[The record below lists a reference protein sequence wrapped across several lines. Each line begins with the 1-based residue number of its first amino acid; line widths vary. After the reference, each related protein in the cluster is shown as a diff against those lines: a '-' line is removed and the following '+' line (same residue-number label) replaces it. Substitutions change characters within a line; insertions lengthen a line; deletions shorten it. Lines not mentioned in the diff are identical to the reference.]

1 MNIFVCV
8 KQVPATNNV
17 QVSEK
22 TGVLRREG
30 ARSKMNPYDL
40 FALETALRLRR
51 EHGGRVTVATMGPPQ
66 AQAVIREAYWMG
78 ADDGYVISDRRFGG
92 AGGPQ
97 TLGTTLRGIL
107 SPSILGM
114 LAGLLVVLLE
124 LPVPQF
130 LFSAVT
136 TLKGTT
142 TALAMVFVSCVIR
155 GTDFSQMKLTR
166 DLAVVVLVR
175 LLLFPV
181 FVGVL
186 VAALP
191 IDSLTKQVYFVFATM
206 PAMTQ
211 MGIMARE
218 TGSDYEF
225 AAVLITVTTILS
237 MAAIPIYM
245 GLVTHFHLFL

>member
-1 MNIFVCV
+1 MEWGRRGVFLNAVTFSNVVIIGFPVV
-8 KQVPATNNV
+8 TSLFGEESLPAAMRYYMANTLLFWML
-17 QVSEK
+17 
-22 TGVLRREG
+22 GVYL
-30 ARSKMNPYDL
+30 L
-40 FALETALRLRR
+40 
-51 EHGGRVTVATMGPPQ
+51 
-66 AQAVIREAYWMG
+66 
-78 ADDGYVISDRRFGG
+78 RRFGG

-142 TALAMVFVSCVIR
+142 TALAMVFVGCVIR
-155 GTDFSQMKLTR
+155 GTDFSRMKLTR

-245 GLVTHFHLFL
+245 GIVTHFHLFL

>member
-1 MNIFVCV
+1 MEWGRRGVFLNAVTFSNVVIIGFPVV
-8 KQVPATNNV
+8 TSLFGEESLPAAMRYYMANTLLFW
-17 QVSEK
+17 
-22 TGVLRREG
+22 TLGVYL
-30 ARSKMNPYDL
+30 L
-40 FALETALRLRR
+40 
-51 EHGGRVTVATMGPPQ
+51 
-66 AQAVIREAYWMG
+66 
-78 ADDGYVISDRRFGG
+78 RRFGG

-142 TALAMVFVSCVIR
+142 TALAMVFVGCVIR
-155 GTDFSQMKLTR
+155 GTGLQPDEAHPGPGR
-166 DLAVVVLVR
+166 GVLVR

-191 IDSLTKQVYFVFATM
+191 IDSLD
-206 PAMTQ
+206 
-211 MGIMARE
+211 E
-218 TGSDYEF
+218 TG
-225 AAVLITVTTILS
+225 
-237 MAAIPIYM
+237 
-245 GLVTHFHLFL
+245 LFRLCHHAGYDADGNYGAGDRQRL

>member
-1 MNIFVCV
+1 M
-8 KQVPATNNV
+8 
-17 QVSEK
+17 
-22 TGVLRREG
+22 
-30 ARSKMNPYDL
+30 
-40 FALETALRLRR
+40 
-51 EHGGRVTVATMGPPQ
+51 
-66 AQAVIREAYWMG
+66 
-78 ADDGYVISDRRFGG
+78 
-92 AGGPQ
+92 
-97 TLGTTLRGIL
+97 
-107 SPSILGM
+107 
-114 LAGLLVVLLE
+114 
-124 LPVPQF
+124 
-130 LFSAVT
+130 
-136 TLKGTT
+136 
-142 TALAMVFVSCVIR
+142 
-155 GTDFSQMKLTR
+155 
-166 DLAVVVLVR
+166 VVLVR

-245 GLVTHFHLFL
+245 GIVTHFHLFL

>member
-1 MNIFVCV
+1 
-8 KQVPATNNV
+8 
-17 QVSEK
+17 
-22 TGVLRREG
+22 
-30 ARSKMNPYDL
+30 
-40 FALETALRLRR
+40 
-51 EHGGRVTVATMGPPQ
+51 
-66 AQAVIREAYWMG
+66 
-78 ADDGYVISDRRFGG
+78 
-92 AGGPQ
+92 
-97 TLGTTLRGIL
+97 
-107 SPSILGM
+107 
-114 LAGLLVVLLE
+114 
-124 LPVPQF
+124 
-130 LFSAVT
+130 
-136 TLKGTT
+136 
-142 TALAMVFVSCVIR
+142 MVFVGCVIR

-225 AAVLITVTTILS
+225 AAVLITVTTIFEHGGHPDLYGDRDPFPSLPVGAREIGNRVAERHSRSATRFFDPQGALLS
-237 MAAIPIYM
+237 DKP
-245 GLVTHFHLFL
+245 